1 MRRKSYSALGAYF
14 DSIKKEVGINLYR
27 ADLEISPSKYI
38 AYSLL
43 VSLFLGAS
51 STFFIS
57 TLSTS
62 FDYITLILIFA
73 MLFLAYFL
81 IFKKIPSSIAKARAA
96 QIESDLPIAI
106 RSIGIQLNMKVP
118 FETALEN
125 IANSNY
131 KCSSEFKKVVNMID
145 GGTPIPDA
153 LRQVTERV
161 DSQTVKKLMVQLIH
175 VYLEGMD
182 GTELKHSADE
192 LIHAQRFKFKEFSA
206 KLSFL
211 SLMFIAI
218 SSIAPT
224 MYLAYIIVAS
234 TYLETQT
241 SIGDIWFAFVV
252 IFPLINILLIVYIKY
267 ATPAVLSNL
276 SEKFLSKKEETML
289 DEQLKNMKI
298 NLRFRNFMI
307 YLTLLSVML
316 AIIFYFQVNYY
327 SLLFLLLP
335 LLAYFILLWMIEM
348 RANEIEQYL
357 PDALMYAATLELG
370 IPMER
375 IIENIA
381 NAGYRSLSDEF
392 KKAERQIKVGISVS
406 HSLLNMKDRNS
417 SLLLDRVISL
427 LIQCYKT
434 GKDVHKGIKE
444 TAEDI
449 FELNM
454 LKKEQASS
462 LALQKYTILL
472 GGCIF
477 VPIILSV
484 ILNLISGIQPLNGDA
499 ATLEYRSQILSV
511 ANHAAQVYLIIYVV
525 LSSIFIAMQEGRVRT
540 FIGYFILLLPLVL
553 FLFNFGKEFIIL

>member
-1 MRRKSYSALGAYF
+1 MENRFQNIIKEYFKSLE
-14 DSIKKEVGINLYR
+14 KEMVLDLYR
-27 ADLEISPSKYI
+27 ADIEISPSKYLT
-38 AYSLL
+38 YSFFFSIVL
-43 VSLFLGAS
+43 
-51 STFFIS
+51 STISTYFIS

-62 FDYITLILIFA
+62 FDYLSLGLIFF
-73 MLFLAYFL
+73 MLSTAYFL
-81 IFKKIPSSIAKARAA
+81 ILKKLPSYIAKRRALE
-96 QIESDLPIAI
+96 IESDLPIAI

-131 KCSSEFKKVVNMID
+131 KCSAEFKKVINMID
-145 GGTPIPDA
+145 SGTSIPEA

-161 DSQTVKKLMVQLIH
+161 DSQTVKKLMVKLIH

-211 SLMFIAI
+211 SLMFIAF

-224 MYLAYIIVAS
+224 MFLAYIVVAS
-234 TYLETQT
+234 TYLDMKT
-241 SIGDIWFAFVV
+241 SPNDIWFTFVV
-252 IFPLINILLIVYIKY
+252 LFPLINILLIVYIKST
-267 ATPAVLSNL
+267 TPTVLSNL
-276 SEKFLSKKEETML
+276 SEKFLSKKEEIML

-298 NLRFRNFMI
+298 NLKFKTFII
-307 YLTLLSVML
+307 YLFLISFLLT
-316 AIIFYFQVNYY
+316 IIFYFEINYY

-335 LLAYFILLWMIEM
+335 LLIYFILLWLIEI
-348 RANEIEQYL
+348 RANEIEQHL

-370 IPMER
+370 VPMER

-381 NAGYRSLSDEF
+381 NAGYKSLSDEF
-392 KKAERQIKVGISVS
+392 RKASRQIKVGISVN
-406 HSLLNMKDRNS
+406 HALLNMKDRNS

-434 GKDVHKGIKE
+434 GRDVHKGIKE

-462 LALQKYTILL
+462 LALQKYTILI

-477 VPIILSV
+477 VPIILAV
-484 ILNLISGIQPLNGDA
+484 ILNLISNIQPLNNDVTTLQNRNEILTV
-499 ATLEYRSQILSV
+499 AT
-511 ANHAAQVYLIIYVV
+511 NAAQVYIIIYVL
-525 LSSIFIAMQEGRVRT
+525 LSSIFIAMQEGRLRT
-540 FIGYFILLLPLVL
+540 FIGYFIILLPLVI
-553 FLFNFGKEFIIL
+553 FLFNFGREFITF